1 MNFQDL
7 IPANMEKKGQVV
19 LDSLLRPI
27 RILWEQRKIPEE
39 GWNEETIELCLK
51 LFAGMDTD
59 KDPKAV
65 RIGEREAKLA
75 SPFLSKLSFGF
86 NHGIGR
92 SGEITAPQPK
102 APGASIVYQIA
113 NRLALQALKKFGI
126 PNLKSAIVV
135 PLSTGM
141 SIGLSGCAV
150 RKKTEHNKIVCTRI
164 DHTSPIKGLEL
175 VGLTPSIVE
184 GTLMD
189 DAVQVQPD
197 NIVQNIDS
205 NTVAILSTTT
215 FFPPRESDSVK
226 EIAKIAKD
234 YDLYHIINNAYGVQ
248 SRKIMKQIHGA
259 IDAGRVDAIIQST
272 DKNFLTPIGGAI
284 IASPSESFIHE
295 ISQCYAG
302 RATAAPIIQFFA
314 AILSLGIQGYEKLRD
329 TQEQNRLLLE
339 KLLTE
344 LAEAHNERIL
354 QVDNP
359 IASAIT
365 LNQYDPRKIG
375 GILYE
380 LRVTGPR
387 AYVKGTEW
395 GACYTNYPNNY
406 LCLNAAIGTT
416 ESDIQEAVQ
425 RLEKALE
432 QAK

>member
-1 MNFQDL
+1 
-7 IPANMEKKGQVV
+7 
-19 LDSLLRPI
+19 
-27 RILWEQRKIPEE
+27 
-39 GWNEETIELCLK
+39 
-51 LFAGMDTD
+51 MDTD

-65 RIGEREAKLA
+65 RIGEREARVA
-75 SPFLSKLSFGF
+75 SPLISKLSFGF

-102 APGASIVYQIA
+102 APGASIMYQIA

-126 PNLKSAIVV
+126 PNLKKAIVV

-150 RKKTEHNKIVCTRI
+150 RKKTEHNVVLCTRI
-164 DHTSPIKGLEL
+164 DHASPMRGLEL
-175 VGLTPSIVE
+175 VGLTPRIIDS
-184 GTLMD
+184 TLVG
-189 DAVQVQPD
+189 DAVQVQPED
-197 NIVQNIDS
+197 IVQNIDS

-215 FFPPRESDSVK
+215 FFPPRESDNIK

-234 YDLYHIINNAYGVQ
+234 HDLYHIINNAYGVQ
-248 SRKIMKQIHGA
+248 SRKIMTQIHGA

-284 IASPSESFIHE
+284 IASPSESFIQE

-329 TQEQNRLLLE
+329 TQEQNRLLLGD
-339 KLLTE
+339 LLTE
-344 LAEAHNERIL
+344 FAEAHNERVL

-365 LNQYDPRKIG
+365 LNQYDPQKIG

-387 AYVKGTEW
+387 AYTKGTEW
-395 GACYTNYPNNY
+395 GACYTDYPNNY
-406 LCLNAAIGTT
+406 LCFNSAIGTT
-416 ESDIQEAVQ
+416 EADIREAIQ

-432 QAK
+432 QSK

>member
-1 MNFQDL
+1 
-7 IPANMEKKGQVV
+7 MEKKGQVV